1 MHSFYFYGKQNLQI
15 GLVFIFNLIVG
26 TGALTLPAVF
36 AKAGWCLGL
45 ILIIVLA
52 FISYMTVTFVIE
64 SMACAN
70 AVIHWRRLQFLKRD
84 RVRTAFC
91 VLKVVKLNVSRLLS
105 WLRMKKSIAA
115 ISMKPSIQISVM
127 PALNIRRSSHKAPGI
142 MFSITK
148 LNWAKW
154 LDCSSTIS
162 VAYCSTCA

>member
-1 MHSFYFYGKQNLQI
+1 MPLRETGAGDEYSPWVNFVDFFHKQTPAKVFPFPNDKIKTFFCWQI

-64 SMACAN
+64 TMACAN

-84 RVRTAFC
+84 RVSGAFF
-91 VLKVVKLNVSRLLS
+91 KVKELQN
-105 WLRMKKSIAA
+105 
-115 ISMKPSIQISVM
+115 QT
-127 PALNIRRSSHKAPGI
+127 
-142 MFSITK
+142 F
-148 LNWAKW
+148 
-154 LDCSSTIS
+154 
-162 VAYCSTCA
+162 VAY